1 MTNLLARD
9 WLLDRST
16 APMEPGG
23 ILWHAPSTVFQ
34 APGGGENQL
43 VQTGAQLEEQGVS
56 IRLFSRWVDRIG
68 QARLVHLFGMSR
80 EGLEVARL
88 ARSLGVPVILS
99 PICWFEPAAL
109 RALAKSPIHS
119 ALDLAKCAAR
129 RACPQL
135 PSWRRDLLRIADM
148 LLPNSQAEA
157 NQLVA
162 MFGTDPR
169 KIHVVPN
176 GVQPGF
182 ASADPSLFHQAYG
195 DSEFVLYAGRIEPRK
210 NVLGLIESL
219 RGSGLPL
226 VVLGESPPGHE
237 AYLAVCRQAG
247 QGFVCWLGRVEHDNP
262 LLASAYSAAR
272 VFALPS
278 WFETPGLAAL
288 EAGLAG
294 TAVVITPF
302 GCTHEYFG
310 ARVLYAR
317 PDRPKSIRRAIESAW
332 EDGPNPE
339 LAQHVAEHFP
349 WSKVARITA
358 EVYEHITA

>member
-43 VQTGAQLEEQGVS
+43 VQTGAQLKEQGIS
-56 IRLFSRWVDRIG
+56 IRLFSRWVDRIE

-80 EGLEVARL
+80 EGLEMARL
-88 ARSLGVPVILS
+88 ARSRGVPVVLS

-109 RALAKSPIHS
+109 MALARSPIHS
-119 ALDLAKCAAR
+119 AFDLAKWAAR
-129 RACPQL
+129 RACPRL
-135 PSWRRDLLRIADM
+135 PSWRRELLALADAI
-148 LLPNSQAEA
+148 LPNSRAESD
-157 NQLVA
+157 QLVA
-162 MFGTDPR
+162 LFATDPR
-169 KIHVVPN
+169 KIRVVPN

-182 ASADPSLFHQAYG
+182 ATADPSLFRQTYG
-195 DSEFVLYAGRIEPRK
+195 DEDFVLYAGRIEPRK
-210 NVLGLIESL
+210 NVLGLIEAL
-219 RGSGLPL
+219 RPSGRPL

-237 AYLAVCRQAG
+237 AYLAACRQAG
-247 QGFVCWLGRVEHDNP
+247 QGFVRWLGRVEHDDP

-302 GCTHEYFG
+302 GCTREYFG
-310 ARVLYAR
+310 NWVGYAR
-317 PDRPKSIRRAIESAW
+317 PDQPKSIRRAIETAW
-332 EDGPNPE
+332 ADGPDPE
-339 LAQHVAEHFP
+339 LAQHLAEHFP